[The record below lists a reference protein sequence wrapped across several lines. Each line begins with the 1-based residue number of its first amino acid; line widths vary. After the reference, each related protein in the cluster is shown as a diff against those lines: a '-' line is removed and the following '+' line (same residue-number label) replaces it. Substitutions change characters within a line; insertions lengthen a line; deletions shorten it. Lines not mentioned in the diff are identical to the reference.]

1 LVVLALLAL
10 TGCAGPSGSAT
21 ASSPPSPAPATQPPG
36 SSEPAAVPVGQVRIT
51 GAVRQPGT
59 WTIAQLSA
67 LPTRTVTV
75 GFGTDRGPE
84 QHTETGVPLDSVLD
98 RVGLLPVAGK
108 KHSELSAGVLA
119 IGADGYQALVS
130 FGELAP
136 NFGNRGILLATTQ
149 DGRPLERP
157 RLVVPGD
164 VKGGRDVN
172 DVVELHVVN
181 TAPTS

>member
-1 LVVLALLAL
+1 MVVLALLAL

-21 ASSPPSPAPATQPPG
+21 PSSPPSPAPATQPAG
-36 SSEPAAVPVGQVRIT
+36 SSEPPAVPVGQVRIT

-84 QHTETGVPLDSVLD
+84 QHTETGVPLDTVLD

-149 DGRPLERP
+149 DGRPLDRP